1 MQDLSIDKN
10 ARACIIEADV
20 YIKRFLLLMKK
31 LSLVSLA
38 WPIFIETALFMLL
51 GFVDVFVLSRYD
63 DLAASSVNAANQAV
77 SITTVVF
84 TVISTASA
92 VMISQY
98 LGAKKRVAASRVAAL
113 SIVAHLIFG
122 IVISFLFV
130 FFSRE
135 ILSFIGAEDKVLDFS
150 SQYLSIV
157 GGFIF
162 MQAILSSVS
171 VIIRNHGM
179 TKVSMFVTV
188 GMNVFNTVLDVILV
202 KGYLG
207 FPQMG
212 VKGVAIAT
220 TLSRVRGVAVLLAVL
235 FTKVEKPSI
244 FRLLLPF
251 PKEDVR
257 NVARI
262 GVPSAMETFLYNIS
276 QVIITSIV
284 FNCLTDTELVTKT
297 YVQNITMIFYIFAV
311 SIGQASQILT
321 GHLVGAGK
329 FDEAKRKILTSYGA
343 ALGITLLVCLAGVL
357 FRHQLVDVFTDDK
370 AVIALGANI
379 LIINVMLEMGRTTNL
394 VIIASLRGAGD
405 VFYPTLCAIFSMILI
420 STLGSYF
427 FAVVLDMGIYGLW
440 IANAA
445 DECVR
450 GVLMLLRL
458 KSGKWKEKALDRR
471 N

>member
-1 MQDLSIDKN
+1 MRKLSI
-10 ARACIIEADV
+10 
-20 YIKRFLLLMKK
+20 FH
-31 LSLVSLA
+31 LA
-38 WPIFIETALFMLL
+38 WPIFIETALFMFL
-51 GFVDVFVLSRYD
+51 GFVDVFVLSSYD
-63 DLAASSVNAANQAV
+63 DLAASSVNVANQAV

-98 LGAKKRVAASRVAAL
+98 LGAKKKEAASRVAAL

-122 IVISFLFV
+122 VLISLLFV
-130 FFSRE
+130 LFSRE

-162 MQAILSSVS
+162 MQALLSSVS

-179 TKVSMFVTV
+179 TKVSMYVTV
-188 GMNVFNTVLDVILV
+188 GMNVFNTVFDIILV

-220 TLSRVRGVAVLLAVL
+220 TLSRVLGVAVLLAVL
-235 FTKVEKPSI
+235 FTKVEKLSI

-251 PKEDVR
+251 PKEDVK

-262 GVPSAMETFLYNIS
+262 GVPAAMETFLYNIS
-276 QVIITSIV
+276 QVVITSIV

-321 GHLVGAGK
+321 GHLVGAGE
-329 FDEAKRKILTSYGA
+329 FERAKKKTLTAYGT
-343 ALGITLLVCLAGVL
+343 ALGITLLVCLIGVL

-370 AVIALGANI
+370 AVIALGGNI

-405 VFYPTLCAIFSMILI
+405 VFYPTLCAIFSMIII
-420 STLGSYF
+420 STLGSYL
-427 FAVVLDMGIYGLW
+427 FAVVLDMGVYGLW
-440 IANAA
+440 IANAL

-450 GVLMLLRL
+450 GVLMLMRF
-458 KSGKWKEKALDRR
+458 KSGKWKEKALKGVTDGGVIDE
-471 N
+471 